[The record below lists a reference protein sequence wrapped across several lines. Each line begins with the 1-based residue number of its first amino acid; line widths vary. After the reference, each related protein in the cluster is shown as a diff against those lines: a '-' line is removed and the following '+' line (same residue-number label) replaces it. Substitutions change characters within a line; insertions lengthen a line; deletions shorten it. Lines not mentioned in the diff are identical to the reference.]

1 MNFTLF
7 RLRYPIC
14 LLALG
19 LCGCASY
26 HALPLA
32 SRAGAA
38 SAGDIKINPARMPTQ
53 PLASHR
59 FDPGNGL
66 DVTETAML
74 AVANNPQLRLMRD
87 DAGIAHAQSFAA
99 GLLPDPQVTFAQD
112 FVTGGSGGP
121 GATSPFG
128 LGLSY
133 DVGSLLTYSSRTK
146 AAQWNEKQVDL
157 NLLWAEWQT
166 VAQARVLFARVLS
179 DRSTVKRL
187 QTETAA
193 LVPLRAPIEAALAAG
208 NLSYELANSGLNAA
222 ADAQQKLT
230 TAQTALNQSEHDL
243 RALLGLSTQAPL
255 HLVGSADRPMPD
267 AAQIQTAL
275 QQLPQRRPDL
285 LALRAGYVSENQ
297 KLREQIVKQFPTL
310 SVGFNRARDNA
321 GVYTSG
327 FSVALSLPL
336 FNRNRGGVAVE
347 RATRQRLHDDY
358 SARLLTS
365 YNDVD
370 RLCAQQALEQ
380 AALPATTAHAAQLD
394 QSLQQAETAWRAHQL
409 TLPTYLSLR
418 SDALNADLQLITLR
432 QNAAETGIALQ
443 TLLGGDWSDSAQA
456 HIRSGTSPRL
466 KMSEHLD
473 ETTRHATNP

>member
-1 MNFTLF
+1 MNFALF
-7 RLRYPIC
+7 RLRHLIC

-32 SRAGAA
+32 SQAGTAN
-38 SAGDIKINPARMPTQ
+38 AGDIKVDPAQMPTQ

-59 FDPGNGL
+59 FNPGNGL

-74 AVANNPQLRLMRD
+74 AVANNPHLRLMRD

-112 FVTGGSGGP
+112 FVTGGSGGM

-128 LGLSY
+128 LGVSY
-133 DVGSLLTYSSRTK
+133 DVGSLLTYSSRTH

-179 DRSTVKRL
+179 GRATVKRL

-193 LVPLRAPIEAALAAG
+193 LEPLRAPIRTALAAG
-208 NLSYELANSGLNAA
+208 NLSYELASSGLTAA
-222 ADAQQKLT
+222 ADARQKLT
-230 TAQTALNQSEHDL
+230 AAQTALNQSEHDL
-243 RALLGLSTQAPL
+243 RALLGLRAQAPL
-255 HLVGSADRPMPD
+255 RLVGSADRIVRG
-267 AAQIQTAL
+267 AAQIQSAL

-285 LALRAGYVSENQ
+285 LALRAGYVSQNE

-310 SVGFNRARDNA
+310 TVGFNRARDNA

-336 FNRNRGGVAVE
+336 FDRNRGGVAVA

-358 SARLLTS
+358 SARLLTT

-370 RLCAQQALEQ
+370 RLRAQQALEQ
-380 AALPATTAHAAQLD
+380 AALPTATAHAAQLD

-418 SDALNADLQLITLR
+418 SGALNADQQLTTPRL
-432 QNAAETGIALQ
+432 NAAETGIALQ
-443 TLLGGDWSDSAQA
+443 TLLGGNWSDSAA
-456 HIRSGTSPRL
+456 ARIRSGTPSHL
-466 KMSEHLD
+466 KMTEHLD
-473 ETTRHATNP
+473 DTNRHDKNP